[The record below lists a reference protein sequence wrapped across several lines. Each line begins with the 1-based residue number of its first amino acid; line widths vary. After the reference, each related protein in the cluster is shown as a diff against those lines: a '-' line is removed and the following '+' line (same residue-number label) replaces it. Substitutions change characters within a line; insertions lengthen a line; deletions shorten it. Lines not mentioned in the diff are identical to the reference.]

1 VKLAVGPPGRETV
14 EGRALSFL
22 DLEPVIARTL
32 LTAGCAGVGLLVH
45 DIGGLLRSHVHLL
58 YPVLAVAAFWTPL
71 SWTRLPAGVIGV
83 PHVGTRDQT

>member
-1 VKLAVGPPGRETV
+1 MAAGPAGRETV
-14 EGRALSFL
+14 KGRALTFL

-32 LTAGCAGVGLLVH
+32 LTADSAGVGSHIH